1 MKKKLFISAVIS
13 FLCSLLFISCQDS
26 RDNSD
31 NTDESLRNPG
41 VTQDTSM
48 IDNRETDDFWDTG
61 KDYTYADRDQFEAD
75 FREAREKLDQKI
87 DELQQRADNAT
98 AMEREELNNQID
110 KLKDKQQNLDAKWR
124 DFSNTTEEK
133 WDQFKSDV
141 NSAWDDVET
150 TWEDVDSEFREN
162 L

>member
-1 MKKKLFISAVIS
+1 MKKKLFISAVFS
-13 FLCSLLFISCQDS
+13 FFFSLFFISCQD
-26 RDNSD
+26 NKE
-31 NTDESLRNPG
+31 NRNETLETPG
-41 VTQDTSM
+41 ITQDTSM
-48 IDNRETDDFWDTG
+48 IDTRAEDDFWDTE
-61 KDYTYADRDQFEAD
+61 KDYTYADRDEFEAD
-75 FREAREKLDQKI
+75 FREAREKLDRKI